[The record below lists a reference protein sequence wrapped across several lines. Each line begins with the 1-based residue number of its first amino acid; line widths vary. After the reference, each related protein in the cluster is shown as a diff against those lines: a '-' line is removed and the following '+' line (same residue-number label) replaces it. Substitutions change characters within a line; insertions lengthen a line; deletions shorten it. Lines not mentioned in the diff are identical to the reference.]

1 MDSLTASTQIEGLDS
16 LLPLLEEARHEEAL
30 PLIDGRLAKQ
40 PDVPL
45 WKYLKALVS
54 AGKGLGVEAAT
65 LLNEVA
71 NKPGFATGFGLPP
84 DVNTLVKTSALN
96 HLLFET
102 SVEPTNL
109 EPWASLERVASL
121 LDAEG
126 FKTKAIMG
134 RWKAR
139 PEDEAMPRKFEQH
152 FEQKDL
158 DDKIRIIE
166 NLLEDH
172 PDSCLPR
179 ACLGHYMQEKG
190 KTALAIRHLK
200 KALDTNAKAWQPHLY
215 LGRVFFSQGRFEDA
229 ENRFSEAVELREES
243 NAELL
248 SAIAACQKATYRYDE
263 ALESYFKALDEYPA
277 DFTSWDELEELS
289 NAMGAAERL
298 VQTVKKVAIQDP
310 TNLSLAARVV
320 NLALNSNDPLE
331 AKRLVEG
338 SGIVK
343 EPGKS
348 AEMTKLAARMFET
361 LGEGDK
367 AAKLHEILLQNK
379 PDDVELR
386 IAYGL
391 SLLKAQRAAE
401 AEEVLKE
408 TAKQHPYDKNVQL
421 AWGRS
426 LLALNQAENAQ
437 RSFTAAARMAAGDP
451 EPLTQQGR
459 ALVALGKYDEAMA
472 VLKESTK
479 IAAQQTTENL
489 VALGMVY
496 EKKRVLDIAK
506 DFFRQA
512 LTMDAGNRQ
521 AAQGWLRMF
530 RGQAGQFKEEA
541 KTLFNERGNAFGLA
555 QLYQNLLLASL
566 HEGCPDQARTLH
578 QDLQKPVKAGM
589 KSEEYAAFLDKS
601 LVKSLPILARELE
614 QQGKLENAR
623 EVWRFAVTSNQP
635 ELSDKATTELLR
647 LDTVEAAMSEEEKAK
662 AQPETEPD
670 ALPATSLEPLAGGE
684 DGDPLLSLLST
695 TLPEGE
701 EVPLFESPS
710 AMSPE
715 PSSVSEESPLFA
727 TGVSDLSSAAEAVTQ
742 AAAAEPAQPSP
753 APVSPA
759 SPEPAASTPESP
771 VAVPEPPAETTPPEV
786 VTPAPPEA
794 AVPLAPP
801 VAVAPAA
808 PAETAV
814 PSSPPAEE
822 QAIAP
827 PAPSEAPTTSV
838 PVPPTPPS
846 EAPTQAISLPPV
858 APAAPVAVEPE
869 PAAVT
874 PAPISQPEAAAPE
887 PSAPAAAP
895 AETSEA
901 APVAQPQA
909 SPAPAATLEEER
921 KDLLPIPMAVDFE
934 PQTRRQLHFHEA
946 LIQNHGGVLS
956 PESIAHLMVCSSLG
970 SEPPDPSSDD
980 GTSISELQSA
990 LLDSARVLSENCQ
1003 YRGATRVLKTAL
1015 LYAPEA
1021 DELQAELIKVSA
1033 EWADWLVGSQEF
1045 AHAVSLVRI
1054 ALHRRPDSAELA
1066 EQLESI
1072 YQAWMDWSDEKG
1084 DTAARDLLAV
1094 YLQQEQA
1101 SLQSFRETWKER
1113 AAQRAAV
1120 AAQAQAQPRVE
1131 PNMPAPTPQAK
1142 PVSPAAPQAAAA
1154 PTTEEPAP
1162 AAPAATAAQTEAPAQ
1177 PEAPAAPEP
1186 PAEEAPQE
1194 AAPVET
1200 APAEAAPAA
1209 PAAVEAAAAPQTSEP
1224 PAAPEAP
1231 AEPPAAEPP
1240 TVEETAAAPAEPP
1253 AKAPAPAPT
1262 PAAPAGF
1269 TNSDQAIAA
1278 LDANPTDESLSSA
1291 VFEFHKDNM
1300 RTLTTVLRDRVS
1312 SNDEP
1317 IWLLLLARAFRQ
1329 GGSETMAVIQY
1340 QKYIKASPSP
1350 EAYEELAQTY
1360 EEIGKEDFAKMTRRK
1375 AERAFS

>member
-30 PLIDGRLAKQ
+30 PIIEERLAKQ

-54 AGKGLGVEAAT
+54 ASKGLGVEAAT

-71 NKPGFATGFGLPP
+71 NKPGFSSGFGLPP
-84 DVNTLVKTSALN
+84 DVNTLAKTSALN

-102 SVEPTNL
+102 TVEPSNL
-109 EPWASLERVASL
+109 EPWVSLERVAGMLES
-121 LDAEG
+121 EG
-126 FKTKAIMG
+126 FQTKAIMG

-139 PEDEAMPRKFEQH
+139 PEDEAMPRKFDRH
-152 FEQKDL
+152 FEAKDL

-166 NLLEDH
+166 NLLEEH
-172 PDSCLPR
+172 PESCLPR

-200 KALDTNAKAWQPHLY
+200 KALDTDPKAWQPHLY

-248 SAIAACQKATYRYDE
+248 SAVAACQKATYRYDE
-263 ALESYFKALDEYPA
+263 ALESFFKALDEYPG

-298 VQTVKKVAIQDP
+298 VQSVKKVASQDP

-331 AKRLVEG
+331 ARRLVEG
-338 SGIVK
+338 TGIVK

-367 AAKLHEILLQNK
+367 SAKLHELLLEKK

-386 IAYGL
+386 IAYGM
-391 SLLKAQRAAE
+391 SLLKAHRPAE
-401 AEEVLKE
+401 AEEVMKE

-426 LLALNQAENAQ
+426 LLALNQPENAQ

-459 ALVALGKYDEAMA
+459 ALVALGKFDEAMA
-472 VLKESTK
+472 VLKEATK
-479 IAAQQTTENL
+479 IAAQQSAENL

-496 EKKRVLDIAK
+496 EKKRVQDIAK

-512 LTMDAGNRQ
+512 LSMEPGMREAG
-521 AAQGWLRMF
+521 QGWLRMF
-530 RGQAGQFKEEA
+530 RGQAAEFKEEA
-541 KTLFNERGNAFGLA
+541 KVLFNERGNAFGLC

-566 HEGCPDQARTLH
+566 HEGLPDHARTLH

-589 KSEEYAAFLDKS
+589 KSEEYANFLDKS
-601 LVKSLPILARELE
+601 LVKNLPLLARDLE
-614 QQGKLENAR
+614 QQTKLENAR
-623 EVWRFAVTSNQP
+623 EVWRFAVTSNQA

-647 LDTVEAAMSEEEKAK
+647 LDTVEAAMSEEEKAQAR
-662 AQPETEPD
+662 AQTEPEPV
-670 ALPATSLEPLAGGE
+670 AAPATSLEPMAASD

-710 AMSPE
+710 AMAPA
-715 PSSVSEESPLFA
+715 PSSVAEEAPLFA
-727 TGVSDLSSAAEAVTQ
+727 SGVSDLSSAADAVTQ
-742 AAAAEPAQPSP
+742 AAAEPIPEPTP

-759 SPEPAASTPESP
+759 QPEAP
-771 VAVPEPPAETTPPEV
+771 VAVSAPAPLETPPPAE
-786 VTPAPPEA
+786 
-794 AVPLAPP
+794 AV
-801 VAVAPAA
+801 VAPA
-808 PAETAV
+808 PVET
-814 PSSPPAEE
+814 PPPAVVETPPPA
-822 QAIAP
+822 QAPVATAP
-827 PAPSEAPTTSV
+827 PAPPVEPIATAPPAEAPTTSV

-846 EAPTQAISLPPV
+846 EAPTQAIAVPPIPPAEVAQPV
-858 APAAPVAVEPE
+858 APPP
-869 PAAVT
+869 PAQT
-874 PAPISQPEAAAPE
+874 SQPEAPVVTE
-887 PSAPAAAP
+887 TPDPAASAG
-895 AETSEA
+895 AQTSEA
-901 APVAQPQA
+901 AAAVQTPA
-909 SPAPAATLEEER
+909 SPAPAATPEEER

-980 GTSISELQSA
+980 GTSIGELQSA
-990 LLDSARVLSENCQ
+990 LLDSARVLSENGQ

-1021 DELQAELIKVSA
+1021 DELQAELVKVSA

-1045 AHAVSLVRI
+1045 AHAVGLVRN
-1054 ALHRRPDSAELA
+1054 ALHRRPDSSELA

-1113 AAQRAAV
+1113 AAQRVAV
-1120 AAQAQAQPRVE
+1120 AQQAPAQPRVE
-1131 PNMPAPTPQAK
+1131 PTMPAPTPQPE
-1142 PVSPAAPQAAAA
+1142 PVSAAPAPAETPAAPPAAA
-1154 PTTEEPAP
+1154 PQPEP
-1162 AAPAATAAQTEAPAQ
+1162 AAPAAADAQ
-1177 PEAPAAPEP
+1177 PPAAPPEEPVAVEPAAAAEP
-1186 PAEEAPQE
+1186 PQAAPVEE
-1194 AAPVET
+1194 AAPVAEP
-1200 APAEAAPAA
+1200 AP
-1209 PAAVEAAAAPQTSEP
+1209 
-1224 PAAPEAP
+1224 P
-1231 AEPPAAEPP
+1231 AEP
-1240 TVEETAAAPAEPP
+1240 VAAAPAEPP
-1253 AKAPAPAPT
+1253 AADPAEAPAAPVAPAAEEPAPAEAAAPAEAPAPAA
-1262 PAAPAGF
+1262 AAPAAAAVSF
-1269 TNSDQAIAA
+1269 KNSDQALAA
-1278 LDANPTDESLSSA
+1278 LDATPSDESVSSA

-1300 RTLTTVLRDRVS
+1300 RGLTTALRDRVS

-1317 IWLLLLARAFRQ
+1317 IWLLLLARAFRK

-1340 QKYIKASPSP
+1340 QKYIKACPSP